1 MSNKNKWRDISKVAW
16 NLITVLSILVL
27 VSMVGSKLLTG
38 WSSVFS
44 YRTFYIMSESM
55 EPEIAVHQMVV
66 GEHVPVDEELEVGG
80 IYAYRREGIVGTEI
94 IIHRLISITEDGKY
108 QFKGDNNQLPDAELV
123 ERDAIGY
130 RIVLY

>member
-1 MSNKNKWRDISKVAW
+1 MSNTSKWREISKVAW
-16 NLITVLSILVL
+16 NVITVLSILVL
-27 VSMVGSKLLTG
+27 VSMVGSKLQTG

-44 YRTFYIMSESM
+44 YRAFYIMSESM

-80 IYAYRREGIVGTEI
+80 IYAYRREGIVGAI

-108 QFKGDNNQLPDAELV
+108 QFKGDNNQLPDMELV
-123 ERDAIGY
+123 EREEIGY
-130 RIVLY
+130 RIVLQ